1 MLRTL
6 QSACLDMA
14 LNKFSSGQSHFLC
27 LATPGAGKTIMA
39 AEVASKLKNKGL
51 IDLVL
56 CFSPSLTIAGSIE
69 STFSWRLNSS
79 FNGGIGS
86 VGGSYTYQNM
96 LYMPD
101 EFWTVLKR
109 FRVLVVFDEIHHCSG
124 NSAIDANAWG
134 MEILTK
140 IQDHAAYTLALTG
153 TPWRS
158 DSQPI
163 SLARYSNPEGEIQC
177 DFVYGLSE
185 AVNDGVCRSPK
196 IVLVDND
203 NDNLKVTSDT
213 EGSKSF
219 NSIQEL
225 LMNESIPYSAIITN
239 RDAMLYLLKLGSQ
252 KLSEIRTVNKS
263 AGGLVVASS
272 VEHAREIL
280 SLLQDEFNQSA
291 VIVTYRNDDPVGEI
305 SRFRTSDVQWI
316 VSVGMVSE
324 GTDIPRLQVC
334 CHISHVKTEL
344 YFRQVL
350 GRILRV
356 SNAVNQEAWLYTIAE
371 SQLSKFAERIA
382 EDLPNE
388 NAIVNLL
395 RDNELAVKIDESS
408 STKHWQSN
416 LRATDR
422 NAAIEIELGLSIDGV
437 MVANQS
443 TVLTLGTFTQRLLS
457 AFIF

>member
-1 MLRTL
+1 MLRTW

-39 AEVASKLKNKGL
+39 AEVATNLKEQGL

-56 CFSPSLTIAGSIE
+56 CFSPSLTVAESIE

-79 FNGGIGS
+79 FNGAIGS
-86 VGGSYTYQNM
+86 IGGSYTYQNM
-96 LYMPD
+96 LYMTD

-124 NSAIDANAWG
+124 NSALDANAWG

-140 IQDHAAYTLALTG
+140 IQGHAEYTLALTG

-158 DSQPI
+158 DLLPI

-185 AVNDGVCRSPK
+185 AVRDGVCRSPK

-203 NDNLKVTSDT
+203 NLKVTNDT
-213 EGSKSF
+213 DGSKSF

-225 LMNESIPYSAIITN
+225 LLNESIPYSAIITN
-239 RDAMLYLLKLGSQ
+239 RDTMLYLLKQGCD
-252 KLSEIRTVNKS
+252 KLSEIRTVNTS

-272 VEHAREIL
+272 VEHAREVL
-280 SLLQDEFNQSA
+280 SLLQDKFNQSA
-291 VIVTYRNDDPVGEI
+291 VIVTYRHDDSVGEI
-305 SRFRTSDVQWI
+305 AQFRTSDVQWI

-334 CHISHVKTEL
+334 CHLSHVKTEL

-350 GRILRV
+350 GRILRI
-356 SNAVNQEAWLYTIAE
+356 NDATNQEAWLYTIAE
-371 SQLSKFAERIA
+371 RKLTCFADRIA
-382 EDLPNE
+382 EDLPDD
-388 NAIVNLL
+388 NAVLRLL
-395 RDNELAVKIDESS
+395 LDDELALGVDDSEEIKHAQSS
-408 STKHWQSN
+408 SN
-416 LRATDR
+416 RVN
-422 NAAIEIELGLSIDGV
+422 NAGTELDWGLNIDGIRPTE
-437 MVANQS
+437 QS
-443 TVLTLGTFTQRLLS
+443 SVLTLGAFNQRLVS
-457 AFIF
+457 VFII

>member
-1 MLRTL
+1 MLRTW

-14 LNKFSSGQSHFLC
+14 LNKFRSGQSHFLC

-39 AEVASKLKNKGL
+39 AEVATNLKEQGL

-56 CFSPSLTIAGSIE
+56 CFSPSLTVAESIE
-69 STFSWRLNSS
+69 STLSWRLNSL

-96 LYMPD
+96 LYMSD

-109 FRVLVVFDEIHHCSG
+109 FRVLVVFDEIHHCSC

-140 IQDHAAYTLALTG
+140 IQDHAEYTLALTG

-158 DSQPI
+158 DSLPI

-177 DFVYGLSE
+177 DFIYGLSE
-185 AVNDGVCRSPK
+185 AVRDRVCRSPK
-196 IVLVDND
+196 IVLVDNY
-203 NDNLKVTSDT
+203 NLKVTNDID
-213 EGSKSF
+213 GSKSF

-239 RDAMLYLLKLGSQ
+239 RDAMLYLLKQGCD

-272 VEHAREIL
+272 VEHAREVL
-280 SLLQDEFNQSA
+280 SLLQEEFNQSS
-291 VIVTYRNDDPVGEI
+291 VIVTYQHDDPVGEI
-305 SRFRTSDVQWI
+305 TRFKSSDVQWI

-334 CHISHVKTEL
+334 CHLSHIKTEL

-356 SNAVNQEAWLYTIAE
+356 SSAMNQEAWLYTIAE
-371 SQLSKFAERIA
+371 NKLTCFAERIA
-382 EDLPNE
+382 KDLPDD
-388 NAIVNLL
+388 NAVVRVLV
-395 RDNELAVKIDESS
+395 DDELAVDIVESGKDVCEQPS
-408 STKHWQSN
+408 LKPAAGSTD
-416 LRATDR
+416 A
-422 NAAIEIELGLSIDGV
+422 EIEWGLGIDGT
-437 MVANQS
+437 MLTERSA
-443 TVLTLGTFTQRLLS
+443 VLTLGTFKQRLVS
-457 AFIF
+457 VFCI

>member
-1 MLRTL
+1 MLRTW
-6 QSACLDMA
+6 QSSCLNAA
-14 LNKFSSGQSHFLC
+14 LNKYSSGQSHFLC

-39 AEVASKLKNKGL
+39 AEVATALKEQGL

-56 CFSPSLTIAGSIE
+56 CFSPSLTVAESIE

-96 LYMPD
+96 LYMSD

-124 NSAIDANAWG
+124 NNALDANAWG

-140 IQDHAAYTLALTG
+140 IQYHAAYTLALTG

-158 DSQPI
+158 DSLPI

-185 AVNDGVCRSPK
+185 AVRDEVCRSPK

-203 NDNLKVTSDT
+203 NLKVTNDID
-213 EGSKSF
+213 GSKSF

-239 RDAMLYLLKLGSQ
+239 RDAMLYLLQQGCDKLF
-252 KLSEIRTVNKS
+252 EIRKVNKS

-272 VEHAREIL
+272 VEHARAVL
-280 SLLQDEFNQSA
+280 NLLQDEFNQSA
-291 VIVTYRNDDPVGEI
+291 VIVTYRHDDPVGEI
-305 SRFRTSDVQWI
+305 TRFKSSDVQWI

-334 CHISHVKTEL
+334 CHLSHVKTEL

-356 SNAVNQEAWLYTIAE
+356 SSAMNQEAWLYTIAE
-371 SQLSKFAERIA
+371 RKLICFAERIA
-382 EDLPNE
+382 EDIPDE
-388 NAIVNLL
+388 NAIVHLI
-395 RDNELAVKIDESS
+395 RDDELALDSDESGGVERGKSNYS
-408 STKHWQSN
+408 SVGGNVTELEWGLGVDGSMLTDQS
-416 LRATDR
+416 A
-422 NAAIEIELGLSIDGV
+422 
-437 MVANQS
+437 
-443 TVLTLGTFTQRLLS
+443 VLTLGSFKQRLVT
-457 AFIF
+457 AFTI

>member
-1 MLRTL
+1 MLRTW
-6 QSACLDMA
+6 QSACLDLA
-14 LNKFSSGQSHFLC
+14 LNKFTSGQSHFLC

-39 AEVASKLKNKGL
+39 AEVAVTLKEQGR

-56 CFSPSLTIAGSIE
+56 CFSPSLTVAESIE

-96 LYMPD
+96 LYMSD

-124 NSAIDANAWG
+124 NSALDANAWG

-140 IQDHAAYTLALTG
+140 IQDHATYTLALTG

-158 DSQPI
+158 DSLPI

-185 AVNDGVCRSPK
+185 AVRDGVCRSPK

-203 NDNLKVTSDT
+203 NLKVTSDID
-213 EGSKSF
+213 GSKSF

-225 LMNESIPYSAIITN
+225 LMNESIPYSTIITN
-239 RDAMLYLLKLGSQ
+239 RDAMLYLLKQGCD
-252 KLSEIRTVNKS
+252 KLSEIRKINRS

-272 VEHAREIL
+272 VEHAREVL
-280 SLLQDEFNQSA
+280 SLLQDEFNQSV
-291 VIVTYRNDDPVGEI
+291 VIVTYRHDDPIGEI
-305 SRFRTSDVQWI
+305 ARFRTSDVQWI

-334 CHISHVKTEL
+334 CHLSHVKTEL

-356 SNAVNQEAWLYTIAE
+356 SSAVNQDAWLYTIAE
-371 SQLSKFAERIA
+371 RKLICFAERIA
-382 EDLPNE
+382 EDLPGE
-388 NAIVNLL
+388 NAVTLL
-395 RDNELAVKIDESS
+395 IRDEELALKADESEGAEHGTSNS
-408 STKHWQSN
+408 SSVDGNVT
-416 LRATDR
+416 
-422 NAAIEIELGLSIDGV
+422 ELEWGLGMDGSL
-437 MVANQS
+437 VAEQNGL
-443 TVLTLGTFTQRLLS
+443 LTLGTFKQRLVS
-457 AFIF
+457 AFLCG

>member
-1 MLRTL
+1 MLRAW
-6 QSACLDMA
+6 QSACLDIA
-14 LNKFSSGQSHFLC
+14 LTKFIAGQSHFLC

-39 AEVASKLKNKGL
+39 AEVGAALKEQNL

-56 CFSPSLTIAGSIE
+56 CFSPSLTIAKSIE
-69 STFSWRLNSS
+69 STFTWRLNSS
-79 FNGGIGS
+79 FNGGIGA

-96 LYMPD
+96 LYMSD
-101 EFWTVLKR
+101 EFWDLLKCY
-109 FRVLVVFDEIHHCSG
+109 RVLVVFDEIHHCAG
-124 NSAIDANAWG
+124 NTVIDANAWG
-134 MEILTK
+134 MDILTK
-140 IQDHAAYTLALTG
+140 IQDNAAYTLALTG

-163 SLARYSNPEGEIQC
+163 SLARYSNPEGEILC

-185 AVNDGVCRSPK
+185 AVHDGVCRSPT
-196 IVLVDND
+196 IVLVDNE
-203 NDNLKVTSDT
+203 NLKVTKDT

-219 NSIQEL
+219 HSIQEL

-239 RDAMLYLLKLGSQ
+239 RDAMLYLLKQGCN
-252 KLSEIRTVNKS
+252 KLSEIRLINNS

-272 VEHAREIL
+272 VEHARDIL
-280 SLLQDEFNQSA
+280 TLLHEECNQSA
-291 VIVTYRNDDPVGEI
+291 VIVTYRHDDPVGEI

-334 CHISHVKTEL
+334 CHLSHIKTEL

-371 SQLSKFAERIA
+371 RKLTCFAERIA
-382 EDLPNE
+382 KDLPDE
-388 NAIVNLL
+388 NAIVRII
-395 RDNELAVKIDESS
+395 RDDELALEVTESDGALCR
-408 STKHWQSN
+408 QPNSN
-416 LRATDR
+416 RVDGILG
-422 NAAIEIELGLSIDGV
+422 IELEWDSDMDSLMGHD
-437 MVANQS
+437 Q
-443 TVLTLGTFTQRLLS
+443 TYVLTLGTFKQRLVS
-457 AFIF
+457 VFVV

>member
-1 MLRTL
+1 MLRTW

-39 AEVASKLKNKGL
+39 AEVATALKEQGL
-51 IDLVL
+51 IELVL
-56 CFSPSLTIAGSIE
+56 CFSPSLTVADSIE

-96 LYMPD
+96 LYMSD

-124 NSAIDANAWG
+124 NSALDANAWG

-140 IQDHAAYTLALTG
+140 IQEHAAYTLALTG

-158 DSQPI
+158 DSLPI
-163 SLARYSNPEGEIQC
+163 SLARYSNPEDEIQC

-196 IVLVDND
+196 IVLVD

-239 RDAMLYLLKLGSQ
+239 RDAMLYLLKQGCD
-252 KLSEIRTVNKS
+252 KLSVIRRVNKS
-263 AGGLVVASS
+263 AGGLAVASS

-280 SLLQDEFNQSA
+280 SLLQEEFNQSA

-334 CHISHVKTEL
+334 CHLSHVKTEL

-382 EDLPNE
+382 EDLPDT
-388 NAIVNLL
+388 NAVVRLL
-395 RDNELAVKIDESS
+395 RNDELALEIAESCAPN
-408 STKHWQSN
+408 STLPTSRQADDKQIFN
-416 LRATDR
+416 LRWDVGDNATAQDY
-422 NAAIEIELGLSIDGV
+422 
-437 MVANQS
+437 
-443 TVLTLGTFTQRLLS
+443 VLTLGSFRERLVS
-457 AFIF
+457 AFIR

>member
-1 MLRTL
+1 MLRAW
-6 QSACLDMA
+6 QSACLDMV
-14 LNKFSSGQSHFLC
+14 LTKFIAGQSHFLC

-39 AEVASKLKNKGL
+39 AEVAAELKEQNL
-51 IDLVL
+51 IDLIL
-56 CFSPSLTIAGSIE
+56 CFSPSLTIAKSIE
-69 STFSWRLNSS
+69 STFTWRLNSS
-79 FNGGIGS
+79 FNGGMGA

-96 LYMPD
+96 LYMSD
-101 EFWTVLKR
+101 EFWGLLKCY
-109 FRVLVVFDEIHHCSG
+109 RVLVVFDEIHHCSG
-124 NSAIDANAWG
+124 NSVIDANAWG

-140 IQDHAAYTLALTG
+140 VQDHAAYTLALTG

-185 AVNDGVCRSPK
+185 AVHNGVCRSPK

-203 NDNLKVTSDT
+203 NLRVTSDT

-219 NSIQEL
+219 HSIQEL

-239 RDAMLYLLKLGSQ
+239 RDAMLYLLKQGCN
-252 KLSEIRTVNKS
+252 KLSEIRVINKS

-272 VEHAREIL
+272 VEHARDIL
-280 SLLQDEFNQSA
+280 TLLHEEFNQSA
-291 VIVTYRNDDPVGEI
+291 VIVTYRHDDPVGEI
-305 SRFRTSDVQWI
+305 IRFRTSDVQWI

-334 CHISHVKTEL
+334 CHLSHVKTEL

-356 SNAVNQEAWLYTIAE
+356 SSAVNQEAWLYTIAE
-371 SQLSKFAERIA
+371 SQLTCFAERIA
-382 EDLPNE
+382 EDLPDD
-388 NAIVNLL
+388 NAIVRII
-395 RDNELAVKIDESS
+395 RDDELALEVAESDGAKCRQPS
-408 STKHWQSN
+408 SN
-416 LRATDR
+416 RADG
-422 NAAIEIELGLSIDGV
+422 ISGVELEWDSYMDSS
-437 MVANQS
+437 MVHEQDY
-443 TVLTLGTFTQRLLS
+443 VLTLGAFKQRLVT
-457 AFIF
+457 AFVL